1 MALINSWFFT
11 KLIID
16 WDLIAKATKN
26 QYRTVSVRPY
36 KDKKGILPDGYTLT
50 LTVLKDDFDYGV
62 DKEGK
67 PRENNLYQNFDV
79 TILNRNRDI
88 KKGDIVRLL
97 DFDSDNSY
105 AINFDMHLRFHD
117 CEILQSQGVKANA

>member
-1 MALINSWFFT
+1 MALINTWFFT
-11 KLIID
+11 KLVID
-16 WDLIAKATKN
+16 WDMIAKATKN
-26 QYRTVSVRPY
+26 QYRVVSVRPY

-67 PRENNLYQNFDV
+67 PRENNQYQNFDATV
-79 TILNRNRDI
+79 LNRKRDI

-117 CEILQSQGVKANA
+117 CEILQPQGVKANA